1 MKSPFSIQPK
11 KPKRWQEDEV
21 FVRWLV
27 SKQYAQFGEKR
38 KGVEVQAYLTLGT
51 MLYLYEA
58 WAAGVAQ
65 GNGAET
71 CT

>member
-1 MKSPFSIQPK
+1 M
-11 KPKRWQEDEV
+11 
-21 FVRWLV
+21 RWLV

-65 GNGAET
+65 GNGAEDYT
-71 CT
+71 